1 LSDVKVLNEV
11 GSHYVGAFLMYSK
24 TSELLVYSKISLKG
38 GTIMYIYVNTL
49 SIHGGIAIA
58 FFIIGWWW
66 YKNK

>member
-1 LSDVKVLNEV
+1 
-11 GSHYVGAFLMYSK
+11 MYSK
-24 TSELLVYSKISLKG
+24 TSELLVYSRISLKG

-58 FFIIGWWW
+58 FFIIAWWW